1 MYRCF
6 EPFIGDTW
14 VAETAG
20 VYLTVAF
27 FCAMDGPSFQQGHL
41 SVERKNFYF
50 S

>member
-1 MYRCF
+1 MDRCF

-27 FCAMDGPSFQQGHL
+27 FCAMDGPAFQQGHL
-41 SVERKNFYF
+41 SGERKNFYF